1 MDFSELS
8 NIRMLR
14 ATLKKSNADADEVE
28 GIISKLTTIKSEI
41 EEEVKAQEAAIQKKQ
56 EGIEQIKNIMS
67 TYGITTDDLT
77 KAFGSESS
85 RKARSMSPKYKYVDL
100 AGVERTWTGQG
111 KLPNA
116 LKQLLESNGKSK
128 EDYRI

>member
-56 EGIEQIKNIMS
+56 EGIEQIKNIMN
-67 TYGITTDDLT
+67 TYGITIEDLSKT
-77 KAFGSESS
+77 VGSETS
-85 RKARSMSPKYKYVDL
+85 RKVRSMSPKYRYVDL
-100 AGVERTWTGQG
+100 DGVERTWTGQG

-116 LKQLLESNGKSK
+116 LKQLLASNGKSK